1 MKKHIFTFLFILL
14 SPVVYAQT
22 AEQATANYFVTIQE
36 DPTRLARFLR
46 AMPKGGDLHN
56 HLGGASLAENMLAYA
71 KNDSLC
77 INKKTHVAWFYPN
90 CSTDA
95 SVKYLPGYPVLYNAT
110 IDAWSMRHFQ
120 AGKESG
126 HDHFFAVF
134 GKYHAILTRHPG
146 EMISEVV
153 EHACQQNLLYLE
165 LMVTPDDNASGQL
178 GAKIGWHA
186 NLPQLREKLLRNGV
200 KDIVHT
206 NITRLNQDEKILR
219 ASLQQQTKN
228 KRYCSDF
235 TLRYLYQV
243 LREQPPEK
251 VFAQLLTGFELANHD
266 PRVVGINI
274 VQAED
279 GKIAMRDYTQ
289 QMKMIAFLKKCYPNV
304 RVSLH
309 AGELVPSLVPKSG
322 LRFHIRQAVEIAHA
336 DRIGHGVDIRYE
348 NHAEQLLKE
357 MAKKH
362 ILVEINLSSNEAILG
377 VKGAAHPIVLYRRY
391 GVPVTLSTDDEGV
404 LRTNLSEQ
412 YKKAVLTYHFSYKS
426 LKTLIRNSLHYSF
439 LPGKAL
445 WQDDHYQ
452 KVVPVCQ
459 SSLQSGVIPVPCQQ
473 FLNTNEKAN
482 LQWKLEVQF
491 SIFERSFLKK

>member
-1 MKKHIFTFLFILL
+1 M
-14 SPVVYAQT
+14 QT
-22 AEQATANYFVTIQE
+22 YLNYV
-36 DPTRLARFLR
+36 
-46 AMPKGGDLHN
+46 M
-56 HLGGASLAENMLAYA
+56 
-71 KNDSLC
+71 
-77 INKKTHVAWFYPN
+77 
-90 CSTDA
+90 
-95 SVKYLPGYPVLYNAT
+95 
-110 IDAWSMRHFQ
+110 
-120 AGKESG
+120 
-126 HDHFFAVF
+126 
-134 GKYHAILTRHPG
+134 
-146 EMISEVV
+146 
-153 EHACQQNLLYLE
+153 
-165 LMVTPDDNASGQL
+165 
-178 GAKIGWHA
+178 
-186 NLPQLREKLLRNGV
+186 RNGV

-322 LRFHIRQAVEIAHA
+322 LRFHIRQAVEIAHFA
-336 DRIGHGVDIRYE
+336 MKIMLNNYF
-348 NHAEQLLKE
+348 
-357 MAKKH
+357 
-362 ILVEINLSSNEAILG
+362 NLSSNEAILG